1 MAIEGET
8 RERIALTRGRRH
20 DLCVGD
26 EVEAQP
32 SGIGQAVIEALHPRR
47 NLMLRSDATRSKT
60 LAANIDQIAYVLAAE
75 PPFSE
80 ELAVRVLC
88 AAASARIP
96 LLWLANKADRAES
109 TRVLHPRL
117 AVYRRL
123 GLMVFELSAR
133 HDSPEALHRSDWF
146 AALQGRTT
154 LLLGQSGMG
163 KSTLINRLVAD
174 AALRT
179 QQWSLALQS
188 GKHTTTFSRSFA
200 LDSPAVPGSRIIDS
214 PGFQQFGL
222 AHLTLSEIAH
232 ALPEWKERLGG
243 CRFHNCRHLGEPDCA
258 IRTAVDRGEVDAQ
271 RMRIWEELVE
281 EQERFLR
288 R

>member
-1 MAIEGET
+1 VAIEGET
-8 RERIALTRGRRH
+8 LERVALTRGRRH
-20 DLCVGD
+20 DFCVGD
-26 EVEAQP
+26 DVEAQP
-32 SGIGQAVIEALHPRR
+32 TGNGQAVIEALHPRR
-47 NLMLRSDATRSKT
+47 NLILRSEATRSKT

-80 ELAVRVLC
+80 GLAVRVLC
-88 AAASARIP
+88 AAASAHIP
-96 LLWLANKADRAES
+96 LLWFANKADKAES
-109 TRVLHPRL
+109 MQVLHRRL
-117 AVYRRL
+117 AVYRAL
-123 GLMVFELSAR
+123 GLKIFELSAL
-133 HDSPEALHRSDWF
+133 HDSEEVLHRSDWF

-188 GKHTTTFSRSFA
+188 GRHTTTFSRSFA

-222 AHLTLSEIAH
+222 SHLSLSEIAY
-232 ALPEWKERLGG
+232 AMPEWRERLGE
-243 CRFHNCRHLGEPDCA
+243 CRFHNCRHLGEPDCVLRA
-258 IRTAVDRGEVDAQ
+258 AVERGEVDAQ
-271 RMRIWEELVE
+271 RMRIWEELVA
-281 EQERFLR
+281 EQQRLLR